1 MIRFVIPAYNEREN
15 IPRLLADLG
24 PVARDLGARVIFVD
38 DGSSD
43 GTSQEIAA
51 HADGLH
57 LAIVRHRVNRGL
69 GTAINS
75 GLRAALGEASDG
87 DAVVTLEADNTSDLQ
102 DLPRMLELFAQGHD
116 VVLAS
121 VYAPGGRILGVAPW
135 RLAASR
141 SVSNAF
147 RLAGGLR
154 EIHTLS
160 SLYRVYRAGTL
171 RRAAETY
178 GYLLVREPGFAANVE
193 LLLKL
198 YNAGASVAE
207 VPTVNDWSRRLGSS
221 KMNLRPTV
229 LAYGRLMAAHLV
241 GRIQPPPISP
251 LGSEEWGERERAAP
265 PAAAWPTLGEDAR
278 LAEGPPLH
286 AVAGGR

>member
-15 IPRLLADLG
+15 IPRLLADLA

-38 DGSSD
+38 DGSTD
-43 GTSQEIAA
+43 GTAEAIAQ
-51 HADGLH
+51 HGEDLH
-57 LAIVRHRVNRGL
+57 LAVVRHRVNRGL

-75 GLRAALGEASDG
+75 GLRAALGESSDD
-87 DAVVTLEADNTSDLQ
+87 DAIVTLEADNTSDLA
-102 DLPRMLELFAQGHD
+102 DLPRMLELFREGND

-141 SVSNAF
+141 AVSNVF
-147 RLAGGLR
+147 RYTGGLQQ
-154 EIHTLS
+154 IHTLS

-198 YNAGASVAE
+198 YNAGARVAE

-221 KMNLRPTV
+221 KMSLRPTV

-251 LGSEEWGERERAAP
+251 LGTDE
-265 PAAAWPTLGEDAR
+265 PAARIEEEPVAQLRAI
-278 LAEGPPLH
+278 
-286 AVAGGR
+286 AGGR

>member
-1 MIRFVIPAYNEREN
+1 VIRFVIPAYNEREN
-15 IPRLLADLG
+15 IPNLLADLA
-24 PVARDLGARVIFVD
+24 PRVHELGARVIFVD

-43 GTSQEIAA
+43 GTSEMIEQ
-51 HADGLH
+51 HSDGLQV
-57 LAIVRHRVNRGL
+57 AIVRHKVNRGL

-75 GLRAALGEASDG
+75 GLRAALGESQDD
-87 DAVVTLEADNTSDLQ
+87 DAIVTLEADNTSDLD
-102 DLPRMLELFAQGHD
+102 DLPRMLERFNEGAD

-121 VYAPGGRILGVAPW
+121 VYAPGGRIVGVAPL
-135 RLAASR
+135 RLAASKA
-141 SVSNAF
+141 VSNAF
-147 RLAGGLR
+147 RYVGGLR

-160 SLYRVYRAGTL
+160 SLYRIYRAGTL

-198 YNAGASVAE
+198 YNAGAQVAE
-207 VPTVNDWSRRLGSS
+207 VPTVNDWSRRLGQS

-229 LAYGRLMAAHLV
+229 LAYGRLVADQLV

-251 LGSEEWGERERAAP
+251 LGEEPPLTPSLSSTGAP
-265 PAAAWPTLGEDAR
+265 TTAKQAR
-278 LAEGPPLH
+278 LALVSGERRPQ
-286 AVAGGR
+286 

>member
-1 MIRFVIPAYNEREN
+1 MIRFVIPAYNEADN
-15 IPRLLADLG
+15 IPRLLADLA
-24 PVARDLGARVIFVD
+24 PRARDLGARVIIVD

-43 GTSQEIAA
+43 GTAEAIEEHRQ
-51 HADGLH
+51 DLH
-57 LAIVRHRVNRGL
+57 LAVVRHPVNRGL

-75 GLRAALGEASDG
+75 GLRAALGESQDG
-87 DAVVTLEADNTSDLQ
+87 DAIVTLEADNTSDLD
-102 DLPRMLELFAQGHD
+102 DLTMMLARFDEGFE

-121 VYAPGGRILGVAPW
+121 VYAPGGRIVGVAPW
-135 RLAASR
+135 RLAASKA
-141 SVSNAF
+141 VSNSF
-147 RLAGGLR
+147 RMAGGLK

-198 YNAGASVAE
+198 YNAGATVAE
-207 VPTVNDWSRRLGSS
+207 VPTVNDWSKRAGVS
-221 KMNLRPTV
+221 KMNLKPTM

-251 LGSEEWGERERAAP
+251 LGSEGDQPSVTAPAREFA
-265 PAAAWPTLGEDAR
+265 
-278 LAEGPPLH
+278 
-286 AVAGGR
+286 

>member
-15 IPRLLADLG
+15 IPQLMADLA

-38 DGSSD
+38 DGSTD
-43 GTSQEIAA
+43 GTAEAIAA
-51 HADGLH
+51 HSDSLH
-57 LAIVRHRVNRGL
+57 LAVVRHQVNRGL

-75 GLRAALGEASDG
+75 GLRAALGESQDD
-87 DAVVTLEADNTSDLQ
+87 DAIVMLEADNTSDLS
-102 DLPRMLELFAQGHD
+102 DLPLMLERFREGND

-135 RLAASR
+135 RLAASKA
-141 SVSNAF
+141 VSNVF
-147 RLAGGLR
+147 RYTGGLH

-198 YNAGASVAE
+198 YNAGARVAE

-221 KMNLRPTV
+221 KMSLRPTV

-251 LGSEEWGERERAAP
+251 LGSEEHAARAAERP
-265 PAAAWPTLGEDAR
+265 PAQ
-278 LAEGPPLH
+278 LH
-286 AVAGGR
+286 AIAGGR

>member
-1 MIRFVIPAYNEREN
+1 MIRFVIPAYNEADN
-15 IPRLLADLG
+15 IPRLLADLA
-24 PVARDLGARVIFVD
+24 PRARDLGARVIIVD

-43 GTSQEIAA
+43 GTAEAIEEHRQ
-51 HADGLH
+51 DLH
-57 LAIVRHRVNRGL
+57 LAVVRHPVNRGL

-75 GLRAALGEASDG
+75 GLRAALGESQDG
-87 DAVVTLEADNTSDLQ
+87 DAIVTLEADNTSDLD
-102 DLPRMLELFAQGHD
+102 DLTMMLARFDEGFD

-121 VYAPGGRILGVAPW
+121 VYAPGGRIVGVAPW
-135 RLAASR
+135 RLAASKA
-141 SVSNAF
+141 VSNSF
-147 RLAGGLR
+147 RMAGGLK

-198 YNAGASVAE
+198 YNAGATVAE
-207 VPTVNDWSRRLGSS
+207 VPTVNDWSKRAGVS
-221 KMNLRPTV
+221 KMNLKPTM

-251 LGSEEWGERERAAP
+251 LGSEGDQPSVTAPEREFA
-265 PAAAWPTLGEDAR
+265 
-278 LAEGPPLH
+278 
-286 AVAGGR
+286 

>member
-15 IPRLLADLG
+15 IPNLLADLG
-24 PVARDLGARVIFVD
+24 PVARELGARVIFVD
-38 DGSSD
+38 DGSTD
-43 GTSQEIAA
+43 GTAEAIEA
-51 HADGLH
+51 HSDSVH
-57 LAIVRHRVNRGL
+57 LAIVRHEVNRGL

-75 GLRAALGEASDG
+75 GLRAALGESQDG
-87 DAVVTLEADNTSDLQ
+87 DAIVTLEADNTSDLS
-102 DLPRMLELFAQGHD
+102 DLPRMLECFHQGAD

-135 RLAASR
+135 RLAASK
-141 SVSNAF
+141 SVSNLF
-147 RLAGGLR
+147 RYTGGLR

-171 RRAAETY
+171 RRASETY

-198 YNAGASVAE
+198 YNAGATVVE
-207 VPTVNDWSRRLGSS
+207 VPTINDWSRRLGAS
-221 KMNLRPTV
+221 KMNLRPTL

-251 LGSEEWGERERAAP
+251 LGAEHLAARSAERP
-265 PAAAWPTLGEDAR
+265 VAR
-278 LAEGPPLH
+278 LH
-286 AVAGGR
+286 AVAEKQ

>member
-1 MIRFVIPAYNEREN
+1 VIPAYNEAEN
-15 IPRLLADLG
+15 IPNLLADLA
-24 PVARDLGARVIFVD
+24 PRVRDLGARVIFVD

-43 GTSQEIAA
+43 GTSEAIEA
-51 HADGLH
+51 HSDGLPI
-57 LAIVRHRVNRGL
+57 AVVRHTVNRGL

-75 GLRAALGEASDG
+75 GLRAALGESQDD
-87 DAVVTLEADNTSDLQ
+87 DAIVTLEADNTSDLN
-102 DLPRMLELFAQGHD
+102 DLPRMLESFAAGSD

-141 SVSNAF
+141 AVSNVF
-147 RLAGGLR
+147 RYTGGLQQ
-154 EIHTLS
+154 IHTLS

-198 YNAGASVAE
+198 YNAGAEVTE
-207 VPTVNDWSRRLGSS
+207 VPTVNDWSRRLGAS
-221 KMNLRPTV
+221 KMSLRPTV

-251 LGSEEWGERERAAP
+251 LGSED
-265 PAAAWPTLGEDAR
+265 TVAR
-278 LAEGPPLH
+278 LAERRRAQLH

>member
-24 PVARDLGARVIFVD
+24 PVAHELGARVIFVD
-38 DGSSD
+38 DGSRD
-43 GTSQEIAA
+43 GTAEEIAA

-57 LAIVRHRVNRGL
+57 LAVVRHKVNRGL

-75 GLRAALGEASDG
+75 GLRAALGEAADG
-87 DAVVTLEADNTSDLQ
+87 DAVVTLEADNTSDLS

-141 SVSNAF
+141 SVSGAF
-147 RLAGGLR
+147 RIAGGLR
-154 EIHTLS
+154 DIHTLS

-207 VPTVNDWSRRLGSS
+207 VPTVNDWSRRMGTS
-221 KMNLRPTV
+221 KMSLRPTV

-251 LGSEEWGERERAAP
+251 LGGEE
-265 PAAAWPTLGEDAR
+265 
-278 LAEGPPLH
+278 
-286 AVAGGR
+286 

>member
-1 MIRFVIPAYNEREN
+1 VIRFVIPAYNEREN
-15 IPRLLADLG
+15 IPNLLADLA
-24 PVARDLGARVIFVD
+24 PVVRDLGARVIFVD

-43 GTSQEIAA
+43 GTGDAIAE
-51 HADGLH
+51 HSDGMPV
-57 LAIVRHRVNRGL
+57 AVVRHNVNRGL

-75 GLRAALGEASDG
+75 GLRAALGESQDD
-87 DAVVTLEADNTSDLQ
+87 DAIVTLEADNTSDLS
-102 DLPRMLELFAQGHD
+102 DLPRMLECFNEGND

-135 RLAASR
+135 RLAASKA
-141 SVSNAF
+141 VSNVF
-147 RLAGGLR
+147 RYTGGLQQ
-154 EIHTLS
+154 IHTLS

-198 YNAGASVAE
+198 YNAGAKVAE

-221 KMNLRPTV
+221 KMSLRPTV

-251 LGSEEWGERERAAP
+251 LGTEEPLARSEGDRVTHLR
-265 PAAAWPTLGEDAR
+265 
-278 LAEGPPLH
+278 